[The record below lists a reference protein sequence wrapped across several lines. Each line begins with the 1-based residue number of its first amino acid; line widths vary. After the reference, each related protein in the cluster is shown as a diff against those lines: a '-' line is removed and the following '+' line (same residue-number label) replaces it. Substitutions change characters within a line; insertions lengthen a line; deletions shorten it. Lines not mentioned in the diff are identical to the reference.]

1 MAQVGYGTK
10 VEYKVG
16 AGSYVELSDV
26 LELEMPSRKV
36 AIAKYQP
43 LRTTRHKRIKT
54 ATYEYSDLK
63 ITMVHV
69 AATWLVLD
77 GLIGDETLT
86 WKITRSDGTSTATF
100 AGMISETGQP
110 IKVDDVDVS
119 TISVAV
125 DNAITFA

>member
-26 LELEMPSRKV
+26 LMIELPARKV

-69 AATWLVLD
+69 AATWLTID
-77 GLIGDETLT
+77 GLAGDETLT
-86 WKITRSDGTSTATF
+86 WKITRSDGTSTETF
-100 AGMISETGQP
+100 AGMISETP
-110 IKVDDVDVS
+110 REVKVDDIDAMI
-119 TISVAV
+119 ISVAV
-125 DNAITFA
+125 DNAVTFA

>member
-26 LELEMPSRKV
+26 LMLDLPARKV

-63 ITMVHV
+63 VTMVHV

-77 GLIGDETLT
+77 ALIGDETLT
-86 WKITRSDGTSTATF
+86 WKITRSDGSATETF
-100 AGMISETGQP
+100 AGMISEATREV
-110 IKVDDVDVS
+110 KVDDIDAMV
-119 TISVAV
+119 ISVAV
-125 DNAITFA
+125 DNSVTFA

>member
-26 LELEMPSRKV
+26 LEIEMPARKV

-100 AGMISETGQP
+100 SGMISETGEP
-110 IKVDDVDVS
+110 VKVDDIDTS

-125 DNAITFA
+125 DNAVTFA

>member
-16 AGSYVELSDV
+16 AGSYVELVDV
-26 LELEMPSRKV
+26 LMIERPARKP

-43 LRTTRHKRIKT
+43 LRTTRHKRVKIG
-54 ATYEYSDLK
+54 TYEYSDMK

-69 AATWLVLD
+69 AATWLTID

-86 WKITRSDGTSTATF
+86 WKITRSDGTSTETF
-100 AGMISETGQP
+100 AGKISELSGEV
-110 IKVDDVDVS
+110 KVDDIDVMI
-119 TISVAV
+119 ISVAV
-125 DNAITFA
+125 DDAVTFA